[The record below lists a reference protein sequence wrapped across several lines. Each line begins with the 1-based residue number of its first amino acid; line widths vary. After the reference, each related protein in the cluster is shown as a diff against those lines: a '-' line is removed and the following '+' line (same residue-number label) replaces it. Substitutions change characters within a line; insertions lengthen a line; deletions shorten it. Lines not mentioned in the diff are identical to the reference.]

1 MSFFRDQGL
10 QPLGCQV
17 EHQDHE
23 EWVQGPGERISPDAG
38 WDIDTGVGR
47 VIFLIAHRHQLAFA
61 VFHVGVAVEKDAV
74 LSGGFKA
81 DYRMPADACCLQG
94 VACEAHDTQGLFG
107 TGQPADLVCHD
118 GGDEDQQQKEEKMVA
133 AQKHKIN
140 IHKIS
145 MYLKKILHT
154 GCDMNLSLIGRIYC
168 TIIRKL
174 DTVIGNVNTQVNSYY
189 IIDESSFTF
198 RVISIVVTEYQ
209 FITAVLTACVMT
221 RSC

>member
-47 VIFLIAHRHQLAFA
+47 VI
-61 VFHVGVAVEKDAV
+61 
-74 LSGGFKA
+74 
-81 DYRMPADACCLQG
+81 
-94 VACEAHDTQGLFG
+94 CEAHDTQGLFG

-118 GGDEDQQQKEEKMVA
+118 GGDEDQQQKEEEMVA

-145 MYLKKILHT
+145 MYLKKFLRAE
-154 GCDMNLSLIGRIYC
+154 CVAMNVPLIGRIYY
-168 TIIRKL
+168 TIIRKI
-174 DTVIGNVNTQVNSYY
+174 DTVIGNMNTQVNSYY

-198 RVISIVVTEYQ
+198 HVISR
-209 FITAVLTACVMT
+209 TAMFCLPACS
-221 RSC
+221 RAPD